1 MANKA
6 RRSALSAAGLMLI
19 AGCSGGGHSVGSA
32 PPSGGGTG
40 PSSLTN
46 GAKVTLSITLAP
58 KQALNGR
65 RISNKARPTVSG
77 KRVPSFVSPSTAS
90 VALSAVYNGASV
102 FTTSIYLNQCT
113 NLYVLYEC
121 TTNLPVGTYTLYSNL
136 YDSHN
141 VWLGTNMYSNPT
153 AQTIYANGAAPSVY
167 SNYLY
172 VDDAGIAQYVFVAA
186 PANCLTL
193 NSGTTAAPIYVFD
206 ADGNEIIGPLANPL
220 VGYTTAVNGAG
231 LGSFDF
237 YTVSSY
243 GTASADHQVIYD
255 TSMYEPFVNVGSSEG
270 SAFLYGFTYNITALF
285 GEGSNGAGSFQAG
298 SPSSPAYTQLAE
310 GTYNAI
316 AFTPGSATANLYEV
330 EETVPAIEQCNSA
343 TFYGLSNPTLFGSI
357 YDSNGT
363 SKEMVVVDGQ
373 NVDIVGGNSNPVFS
387 WYGGVPQLFLPVTTY
402 ALSSTETAVNLF
414 TSPDV
419 QGRFFVITNNSS
431 NSGNGQADQFL
442 AVNGSTTYSGAYQF
456 SFPATTS
463 TRIAGEGG
471 SGQYALYYSSGS
483 DNMLF
488 GVDRTNGTAYP
499 TITAF
504 ASGTVYTIQPTGAG
518 FNYIF
523 FRGRNNGA
531 GQYQLCTFDPTVG
544 IGSAHCVTVGSTGA
558 GDSNPVSMR
567 FDSLSHDMMI
577 VVGPTIQGGD
587 AQITPASFSFSALY
601 SSFPTSY
608 TRFTPGEATPG
619 FVGVYDGTS
628 TTTFLQWNGSS
639 WVSYG
644 SVAWG
649 NAWVVPIK

>member
-1 MANKA
+1 
-6 RRSALSAAGLMLI
+6 MLI
-19 AGCSGGGHSVGSA
+19 AGCSGGGHAASSL
-32 PPSGGGTG
+32 PSGGGGSGTQT
-40 PSSLTN
+40 LVN
-46 GAKVTLSITLAP
+46 GAKVTLSITLAQ

-65 RISNKARPTVSG
+65 RISNKVRPTASG

-113 NLYVLYEC
+113 NLYVIYQC
-121 TTNLPVGTYTLYSNL
+121 TTNLPVGTYTIYSNL
-136 YDSHN
+136 YDSN
-141 VWLGTNMYSNPT
+141 NAWLGTNLYASP
-153 AQTIYANGAAPSVY
+153 APQTIYANGAAPY
-167 SNYLY
+167 GNYLY

-186 PANCLTL
+186 PDNCLTVS
-193 NSGTTAAPIYVFD
+193 SGSSAAPIYLFD

-231 LGSFDF
+231 LGSFDL

-255 TSMYEPFVNVGSSEG
+255 TSVYQPFVNIGGPEG
-270 SAFLYGFTYNITALF
+270 SVFLYGFTYNTTAFF
-285 GEGSNGAGSFQAG
+285 GEGSNGAAAFQAG
-298 SPSSPAYTQLAE
+298 SVSSPAYTQLTA

-373 NVDIVGGNSNPVFS
+373 NVDIVGGNSNDVFS
-387 WYGGVPQLFLPVTTY
+387 IYSGVPQLYLPVTTY
-402 ALSSTETAVNLF
+402 ALSGTETAVNLF

-419 QGRFFVITNNSS
+419 QGRFFVITNNSA
-431 NSGNGQADQFL
+431 NSGNGEADQFL
-442 AVNGSTTYSGAYQF
+442 AVSGSTTYSGAYQF

-471 SGQYALYYSSGS
+471 SGQYALYYSSGT
-483 DNMLF
+483 NNLLY
-488 GVDRTNGTAYP
+488 GVDRTNGSAYP

-504 ASGTVYTIQPTGAG
+504 TSGTVYTVSPSGAG
-518 FNYIF
+518 FNYVF
-523 FRGRNNGA
+523 FRGYNGSSTH
-531 GQYQLCTFDPTVG
+531 YELCSFDPTVG
-544 IGSAHCVTVGSTGA
+544 FSPDCLNIGNGN
-558 GDSNPVSMR
+558 SNPVSIR
-567 FDSLSHDMMI
+567 YDSLSGDML
-577 VVGPTIQGGD
+577 VVAGTAMKEYYADVPPVSL
-587 AQITPASFSFSALY
+587 AQTGSYTFPASQA
-601 SSFPTSY
+601 
-608 TRFTPGEATPG
+608 RFVPGEATPG
-619 FVGVYDGTS
+619 FAGVYDGTS
-628 TTTFLQWNGSS
+628 TTTFMQWNGSS